1 MLLLPLALS
10 AHASGWSPLGAP
22 DGTSGQ
28 HPGLDASCRFCG
40 FDAAG
45 WQEAFHLDGD
55 HANAAPANVAAACP
69 LCHLCQHMDR
79 PTIAGEAVLIW
90 LPEVSQGAVIA
101 LARRIHLVLHAHG
114 EPPHMERGRPVR
126 NDPPLAAAWAA
137 QLALRE
143 RAKPAERRLGT
154 SSPLDF
160 AAALLGLSPA
170 ARRRGAALLQGLRLL
185 PLGRLYRDRTDV
197 YPDVLDAWAA
207 AAPVPACQPGI
218 SASVPVKGTTG

>member
-1 MLLLPLALS
+1 MPLLPLALS
-10 AHASGWSPLGAP
+10 AHASGWNPVGAP
-22 DGTSGQ
+22 DGTRGQ

-45 WQEAFHLDGD
+45 WQEPFHLDGD
-55 HANAAPANVAAACP
+55 HANAALDNIAAACP

-79 PTIAGEAVLIW
+79 PTIPGEAVLIW

-101 LARRIHLVLHAHG
+101 LARRIHLVLRAHD

-126 NDPPLAAAWAA
+126 NDAPLKAAWAA

-143 RAKPAERRLGT
+143 RAKPAEHRLGT

-170 ARRRGAALLQGLRLL
+170 ARKRGDALLQGLRLL
-185 PLGRLYRDRTDV
+185 PLGHFYRDRRDV
-197 YPDVLDAWAA
+197 YPSMLDAWAS
-207 AAPVPACQPGI
+207 AAPPATP
-218 SASVPVKGTTG
+218 SVPDGRPGRPAMSQ